1 MVPGIHEKKRMR
13 RVADLPGDEV
23 SSVLVTT
30 IRSTPAV
37 NIACSTVSI
46 FSESRAERSWLV
58 DVTPRA
64 VRTASAPA
72 KATVRA

>member
-13 RVADLPGDEV
+13 RVADAPGDEV

-37 NIACSTVSI
+37 RHCKTITDGI
-46 FSESRAERSWLV
+46 
-58 DVTPRA
+58 
-64 VRTASAPA
+64 
-72 KATVRA
+72 